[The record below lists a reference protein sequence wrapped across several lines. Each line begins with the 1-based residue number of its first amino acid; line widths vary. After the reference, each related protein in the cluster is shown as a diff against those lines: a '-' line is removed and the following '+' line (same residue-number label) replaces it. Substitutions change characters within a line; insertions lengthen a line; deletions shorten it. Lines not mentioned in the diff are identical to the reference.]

1 MKKTRVLCEPIS
13 SSVRWD
19 DPSGLSGGCEGQA
32 RPDSSVPVRAHCV
45 LLCVPV
51 ATGPGPVR
59 SLDVTHCVPR
69 SVLEMHDL
77 VSPGETRL

>member
-1 MKKTRVLCEPIS
+1 MKKTRILCESMS

-19 DPSGLSGGCEGQA
+19 NPSGLSGGSEGQA
-32 RPDSSVPVRAHCV
+32 RPDSKWP
-45 LLCVPV
+45 LCVPV
-51 ATGPGPVR
+51 ATGPGPVS
-59 SLDVTHCVPR
+59 SLDVTHCVPQ